1 MPYYTS
7 PGHRCLLGAIKGA
20 NMNTTSD
27 QEIPVPFGKYVIR
40 NIVATNPSTSL
51 TLAVGG
57 VYTEAAKSGITVV
70 LAIQVFSGLTGGTKF
85 IDLTLASGVT
95 GDTITAST
103 LYLSLTTAQGSAAT
117 MDLYVY
123 GDALP

>member
-1 MPYYTS
+1 
-7 PGHRCLLGAIKGA
+7 
-20 NMNTTSD
+20 MNTTSD